1 MSILEYL
8 LSAWQALSSNKLR
21 SFLTILGIVI
31 GVGAVVF
38 LVSFGRGQQKQMTT
52 IFENMGA
59 NAIYVSGSTRQTM
72 GAVRPEGTLT
82 VEDAEALTNNNKA
95 PAIAAVAPLYSKM
108 LKTVYGNQIRTINTM
123 GSTMAIQRIL
133 NYIVA
138 RGSFFND
145 EDIRR
150 GTSVAIL
157 GNQAAKDLFGTVNPV
172 GETLRIGGRKFDVI
186 GVCEARGGFMGGSAD
201 NFIMIPLSTMQS
213 RFGIETTPQGHPVQ
227 TIVVEAAG
235 TSLVNTARDQI
246 TEIIRQRHHIR
257 EGEEND
263 FTVIDMQE
271 ILKRM
276 DQSMA
281 VFQVFMA
288 SVASISLLVGGIG
301 IMNIMLVSVTERTRE
316 IGVRKAIGAKRRDIL
331 VQFLVESAML
341 SLTGGIIGLM
351 IAGLGSLAIKGQMM
365 NNMPVSAPISADIVI
380 VALLVAILTG
390 VISGTYPAVRAARL
404 DPIESL
410 RHE

>member
-38 LVSFGRGQQKQMTT
+38 LVSFGRGQQAQMTT

-59 NAIYVSGSTRQTM
+59 NAIYVSGSTRHTM

-108 LKTVYGNQIRTINTM
+108 LKTVYGNQVRTINTM

-157 GNQAAKDLFGTVNPV
+157 GDQAAKDLFGTVNPV

-281 VFQVFMA
+281 VFQVFMV

-341 SLTGGIIGLM
+341 SLSGGIIGLM
-351 IAGLGSLAIKGQMM
+351 IAGLGSLAVKGQLM

>member
-1 MSILEYL
+1 MSVLQYL

-38 LVSFGRGQQKQMTT
+38 LVSFGRGQQAQMTT

-82 VEDAEALTNNNKA
+82 LEDADALMNNNKA
-95 PAIAAVAPLYSKM
+95 PAVAAVAPLYSKM

-133 NYIVA
+133 NYIIA

-157 GNQAAKDLFGTVNPV
+157 GDQAAKDLFGTANPV
-172 GETLRIGGRKFDVI
+172 GETLRMGGRKFDVI

-246 TEIIRQRHHIR
+246 TEIIRQRHHVR

-316 IGVRKAIGAKRRDIL
+316 IGVRKAIGARRRDIL

-351 IAGLGSLAIKGQMM
+351 LAGLGSLAIKGQMM

-380 VALLVAILTG
+380 IALLVAILTG
-390 VISGTYPAVRAARL
+390 LVSGTYPAFRAAKL

>member
-1 MSILEYL
+1 MSIIEYL
-8 LSAWQALSSNKLR
+8 LSAWQALISNKLR

-38 LVSFGRGQQKQMTT
+38 LVSFGRGQQAQMTT

-82 VEDAEALTNNNKA
+82 VEDAEALINNNKA
-95 PAIAAVAPLYSKM
+95 PAVAAVAPLYSKM

-133 NYIVA
+133 NYIIA
-138 RGSFFND
+138 KGSFFND

-157 GNQAAKDLFGTVNPV
+157 GDQAAKDLFGTINPV
-172 GETLRIGGRKFDVI
+172 GETLRMGGRKFDVI
-186 GVCEARGGFMGGSAD
+186 GVCEGRGGFMGGSAD

-235 TSLVNTARDQI
+235 TSVVNTARDQI

-351 IAGLGSLAIKGQMM
+351 LAGLGSLAVKGQMM

-380 VALLVAILTG
+380 MALLVAILTG
-390 VISGTYPAVRAARL
+390 IISGTYPAFRAAKL

>member
-38 LVSFGRGQQKQMTT
+38 LVSFGRGQQAQMTT

-59 NAIYVSGSTRQTM
+59 NAIYVSGSTRHTM

-108 LKTVYGNQIRTINTM
+108 LKTVYGNQVRTINTM

-157 GNQAAKDLFGTVNPV
+157 GDQAAKDLFGTVNPV
-172 GETLRIGGRKFDVI
+172 GETLRIGGRKFDII

-281 VFQVFMA
+281 VFQVFMV

-341 SLTGGIIGLM
+341 SLSGGIIGLM
-351 IAGLGSLAIKGQMM
+351 IAGLGSLAVKGQLM

>member
-72 GAVRPEGTLT
+72 GGVRPEGTLT
-82 VEDAEALTNNNKA
+82 AEDADALINNNKA
-95 PAIAAVAPLYSKM
+95 PAVAAVAPLYSKM
-108 LKTVYGNQIRTINTM
+108 LKSVYCNQIRTINTM

-133 NYIVA
+133 NYIIA
-138 RGSFFND
+138 NGSFFND

-157 GNQAAKDLFGTVNPV
+157 GDQAAKDLFGVANPV

-227 TIVVEAAG
+227 TIVVEAAS

-246 TEIIRQRHHIR
+246 TEVIRQRHHVR
-257 EGEEND
+257 EDEEND

-281 VFQVFMA
+281 IFQVFMA

-331 VQFLVESAML
+331 IQFLVESAML

-351 IAGLGSLAIKGQMM
+351 LAGLGSLAIKGQMM

-380 VALLVAILTG
+380 MALLVAILTG
-390 VISGTYPAVRAARL
+390 IISGTYPAFRAAKL

>member
-8 LSAWQALSSNKLR
+8 VSAWQALSSNKLR

-38 LVSFGRGQQKQMTT
+38 LVSFGRGQQQQMST

-72 GAVRPEGTLT
+72 GGVRPEGTLT
-82 VEDAEALTNNNKA
+82 MEDAEALFNNNRA
-95 PAIAAVAPLYSKM
+95 PAIASVAPLYSKM

-133 NYIVA
+133 NYIIA

-157 GNQAAKDLFGTVNPV
+157 GDQAAKDLFGTANPV

-201 NFIMIPLSTMQS
+201 NFIMIPISTMQS

-235 TSLVNTARDQI
+235 TSLVNAARDQI

-276 DQSMA
+276 EQSMA

-341 SLTGGIIGLM
+341 SLSGGIIGLM

-380 VALLVAILTG
+380 MALLVAILTG
-390 VISGTYPAVRAARL
+390 IISGTYPAFRAARL

>member
-1 MSILEYL
+1 MSIIEYL

-38 LVSFGRGQQKQMTT
+38 LVSFGRGQQQQMTT
-52 IFENMGA
+52 VFENMGA

-82 VEDAEALTNNNKA
+82 MEDAEALINNNRA

-157 GNQAAKDLFGTVNPV
+157 GDQAAKDLFGSVNPV

-186 GVCEARGGFMGGSAD
+186 GVCEGRGGFMGGSAD
-201 NFIMIPLSTMQS
+201 NFIMIPISTMQS

-246 TEIIRQRHHIR
+246 TEIIRQRHHVR

-281 VFQVFMA
+281 IFQVFMA

-351 IAGLGSLAIKGQMM
+351 LAGLGSLALKGQTM

-380 VALLVAILTG
+380 MALLVAILTG
-390 VISGTYPAVRAARL
+390 IISGTYPAFRAARL

>member
-38 LVSFGRGQQKQMTT
+38 LVSFGRGQQAQMTT

-72 GAVRPEGTLT
+72 GAVRPDGTLT

-108 LKTVYGNQIRTINTM
+108 LKTVYGNQVRTINTM

-157 GNQAAKDLFGTVNPV
+157 GDQAAKDLFGTVNPV
-172 GETLRIGGRKFDVI
+172 GETLRIGGRKFDII

-316 IGVRKAIGAKRRDIL
+316 IGIRKAIGAKRRDIL

-341 SLTGGIIGLM
+341 SLSGGIIGLM
-351 IAGLGSLAIKGQMM
+351 IAGLGSLAVKGQMM

>member
-38 LVSFGRGQQKQMTT
+38 LVSFGRGQQAQMTT

-72 GAVRPEGTLT
+72 GAVRPDGTLT

-108 LKTVYGNQIRTINTM
+108 LKTVYGNQVRTINTM

-150 GTSVAIL
+150 GNSVAIL
-157 GNQAAKDLFGTVNPV
+157 GDQAAKDLFGTVNPV
-172 GETLRIGGRKFDVI
+172 GETLRIGGRKFDII

-316 IGVRKAIGAKRRDIL
+316 IGIRKAIGAKRRDIL

-341 SLTGGIIGLM
+341 SLSGGIIGLM
-351 IAGLGSLAIKGQMM
+351 IAGLGSLAVKGQMM

>member
-1 MSILEYL
+1 MSIIEYL
-8 LSAWQALSSNKLR
+8 LSAWQALVSNKLR

-38 LVSFGRGQQKQMTT
+38 LVSFGRGQQAQMTT

-82 VEDAEALTNNNKA
+82 VEDAEALINNNKA

-133 NYIVA
+133 NYIIA
-138 RGSFFND
+138 KGSFFND

-157 GNQAAKDLFGTVNPV
+157 GDQAAKDLFGTINPV
-172 GETLRIGGRKFDVI
+172 GETLRMGGRKFDVI
-186 GVCEARGGFMGGSAD
+186 GVCEGRGGFMGGSAD

-235 TSLVNTARDQI
+235 TSVVNTARDQI

-341 SLTGGIIGLM
+341 SLSGGIIGLM
-351 IAGLGSLAIKGQMM
+351 IAGLGSLAVKGQMM

>member
-1 MSILEYL
+1 VNFLQHC
-8 LSAWQALSSNKLR
+8 LSAWQALTTNKLR
-21 SFLTILGIVI
+21 SILTILGIVI

-38 LVSFGRGQQKQMTT
+38 LVSFGRGQQAAMTS

-59 NAIYVSGSTRQTM
+59 NAIYVSGSSRQLM
-72 GAVRPEGTLT
+72 GGIRPQGSLT
-82 VEDAEALTNNNKA
+82 QEDAEALANVNKT
-95 PAIAAVAPLYSKM
+95 PAVISVAPMYNQMIKA
-108 LKTVYGNQIRTINTM
+108 VYGNQIRTINVM
-123 GSTMAIQRIL
+123 GTTLEIKDIL
-133 NYIVA
+133 NYKVEK
-138 RGSFFND
+138 GNFFNE

-150 GTSVAIL
+150 NTSVCIL
-157 GNQAAKDLFGTVNPV
+157 GAQAAKDLFGTINPI
-172 GETLRIGGRKFDVI
+172 GETLRMGGRKFDVI
-186 GVCEARGGFMGGSAD
+186 GIFESRGGFMGGSAD

-227 TIVVEAAG
+227 TIVVQAASTG
-235 TSLVNTARDQI
+235 VINTAKDQI
-246 TEIIRQRHHIR
+246 TQILQQRHHIR

-276 DQSMA
+276 QQSMG
-281 VFQVFMA
+281 VFQVFLA
-288 SVASISLLVGGIG
+288 SVASISLIVGGIG

-331 VQFLVESAML
+331 AQFLVESAML
-341 SLTGGIIGLM
+341 SLSGGIIGLLL
-351 IAGLGSLAIKGQMM
+351 AGLGSIAVTGQTM
-365 NNMPVSAPISADIVI
+365 NSMPVSAPISADII
-380 VALLVAILTG
+380 LIALLVAIFTG
-390 VISGTYPAVRAARL
+390 IVSGTYPAFRAAKL

>member
-1 MSILEYL
+1 
-8 LSAWQALSSNKLR
+8 
-21 SFLTILGIVI
+21 
-31 GVGAVVF
+31 
-38 LVSFGRGQQKQMTT
+38 
-52 IFENMGA
+52 
-59 NAIYVSGSTRQTM
+59 
-72 GAVRPEGTLT
+72 
-82 VEDAEALTNNNKA
+82 
-95 PAIAAVAPLYSKM
+95 
-108 LKTVYGNQIRTINTM
+108 
-123 GSTMAIQRIL
+123 
-133 NYIVA
+133 
-138 RGSFFND
+138 
-145 EDIRR
+145 
-150 GTSVAIL
+150 
-157 GNQAAKDLFGTVNPV
+157 
-172 GETLRIGGRKFDVI
+172 
-186 GVCEARGGFMGGSAD
+186 MGGSAD

-246 TEIIRQRHHIR
+246 TEIIRQRHHVR

-316 IGVRKAIGAKRRDIL
+316 IGVRKAIGARRRDIL

-351 IAGLGSLAIKGQMM
+351 LAGLGSLAIKGQMM

-380 VALLVAILTG
+380 IALLVAILTG
-390 VISGTYPAVRAARL
+390 LVSGTYPAFRAAKL

>member
-1 MSILEYL
+1 MSIIEYL
-8 LSAWQALSSNKLR
+8 LSAWQALVSNKLR

-38 LVSFGRGQQKQMTT
+38 LVSFGRGQQAQMTT

-82 VEDAEALTNNNKA
+82 VEDAEALINNNKA

-133 NYIVA
+133 NYIIA
-138 RGSFFND
+138 KGSFFND

-157 GNQAAKDLFGTVNPV
+157 GDQAAKDLFGTINPV
-172 GETLRIGGRKFDVI
+172 GETLRMGGRKFDVI
-186 GVCEARGGFMGGSAD
+186 GVCEGRGGFMGGSAD

-235 TSLVNTARDQI
+235 TSVVNTARDQI

-351 IAGLGSLAIKGQMM
+351 LAGLGSLAVKGQMM

-380 VALLVAILTG
+380 MALLVAILTG
-390 VISGTYPAVRAARL
+390 IISGTYPAFRAAKL

>member
-1 MSILEYL
+1 MSILEYI
-8 LSAWQALSSNKLR
+8 LSAWQALISNKLR

-38 LVSFGRGQQKQMTT
+38 LVSFGRGQQRQMTT

-72 GAVRPEGTLT
+72 GGIRPEGTLT
-82 VEDAEALTNNNKA
+82 VEDAEALNNTNKA
-95 PAIAAVAPLYSKM
+95 PAVAAVAPLYSKM

-123 GSTMAIQRIL
+123 GSTMTIQRIL

-157 GNQAAKDLFGTVNPV
+157 GDQAAKDLFGTANPV

-235 TSLVNTARDQI
+235 TSVVNTARDQI
-246 TEIIRQRHHIR
+246 TEIIRQRHHVR

-276 DQSMA
+276 DQTMA

-316 IGVRKAIGAKRRDIL
+316 IGIRKAIGAKRRDIL
-331 VQFLVESAML
+331 AQFLVESATL
-341 SLTGGIIGLM
+341 SLTGGILGLVV
-351 IAGLGSLAIKGQMM
+351 AGIGSLAVTGQLM
-365 NNMPVSAPISADIVI
+365 NNMPVSAPISLDIVLM
-380 VALLVAILTG
+380 ALLVAILTG
-390 VISGTYPAVRAARL
+390 VISGTYPAVRAAKL

>member
-1 MSILEYL
+1 MSIIEYL
-8 LSAWQALSSNKLR
+8 LSAWQALISNKLR

-38 LVSFGRGQQKQMTT
+38 LVSFGRGQQLQMTT

-72 GAVRPEGTLT
+72 GAVRPDGTLT
-82 VEDAEALTNNNKA
+82 MEDADALMNYNKA
-95 PAIAAVAPLYSKM
+95 PAVSAVAPLYSKM

-157 GNQAAKDLFGTVNPV
+157 GDQAAKDLFGAVNPV
-172 GETLRIGGRKFDVI
+172 GETLRIGGRKFDII
-186 GVCEARGGFMGGSAD
+186 GVCEGRGGFMGGSAD

-246 TEIIRQRHHIR
+246 TEIIRQRHHVR

-281 VFQVFMA
+281 IFQVFMA

-316 IGVRKAIGAKRRDIL
+316 IGVRKAIGARRRDIL

-341 SLTGGIIGLM
+341 SLSGGIIGLM
-351 IAGLGSLAIKGQMM
+351 LAGLGSLAITGQMM

-380 VALLVAILTG
+380 IALLVAILTG
-390 VISGTYPAVRAARL
+390 IISGTYPAFRAARL

>member
-8 LSAWQALSSNKLR
+8 LSAWQALISNKLR

-38 LVSFGRGQQKQMTT
+38 LVSFGRGQQLQMTT

-82 VEDAEALTNNNKA
+82 VEDAEALINNNKA

-133 NYIVA
+133 NYIIA
-138 RGSFFND
+138 KGSFFND

-157 GNQAAKDLFGTVNPV
+157 GDQAAKDLFGTINPV

-186 GVCEARGGFMGGSAD
+186 GVCEGRGGFMGGSAD

-235 TSLVNTARDQI
+235 TSVVNTARDQI
-246 TEIIRQRHHIR
+246 TEIIRQRHHVR

-351 IAGLGSLAIKGQMM
+351 LAGLGSLAVKGQMM

-380 VALLVAILTG
+380 MALLVAILTG
-390 VISGTYPAVRAARL
+390 IISGTYPAFRAAKL

>member
-1 MSILEYL
+1 MSIIEYL

-38 LVSFGRGQQKQMTT
+38 LVSFGRGQQAQMTT

-157 GNQAAKDLFGTVNPV
+157 GDQAAKDLFGAANPV

-186 GVCEARGGFMGGSAD
+186 GVCEGRGGFMGGSAD

-246 TEIIRQRHHIR
+246 TEIIRQRHHVR

-263 FTVIDMQE
+263 FSVIDMQE

-281 VFQVFMA
+281 IFQVFMA

-316 IGVRKAIGAKRRDIL
+316 IGIRKAIGAKRRDIL
-331 VQFLVESAML
+331 IQFLVESAML
-341 SLTGGIIGLM
+341 SLSGGIIGLM
-351 IAGLGSLAIKGQMM
+351 IAGLGSLAVKGQMM

>member
-72 GAVRPEGTLT
+72 GGVRPEGTLT
-82 VEDAEALTNNNKA
+82 MEDAEALTNNNKA
-95 PAIAAVAPLYSKM
+95 PAVASVAPLYSKM

-133 NYIVA
+133 NYIIA

-157 GNQAAKDLFGTVNPV
+157 GDQAAKDLFGTANPV

-201 NFIMIPLSTMQS
+201 NFIMIPLPTMQS

-227 TIVVEAAG
+227 TIVVEAAA
-235 TSLVNTARDQI
+235 TNLVNTARDQI
-246 TEIIRQRHHIR
+246 TEIIRQRHHVR

-331 VQFLVESAML
+331 IQFLVESAML

-351 IAGLGSLAIKGQMM
+351 LAGLGSLAIKGQMM

-380 VALLVAILTG
+380 MALLVAILTG
-390 VISGTYPAVRAARL
+390 IISGTYPAFRAAKL

>member
-8 LSAWQALSSNKLR
+8 VSAWQALSSNKLR

-38 LVSFGRGQQKQMTT
+38 LVSFGRGQQQQMST

-72 GAVRPEGTLT
+72 GGVRPEGTLT
-82 VEDAEALTNNNKA
+82 MEDAEALINNNRA

-133 NYIVA
+133 NYIIA

-157 GNQAAKDLFGTVNPV
+157 GDQAAKDLFGTANPV

-235 TSLVNTARDQI
+235 TTLVNSARDQI
-246 TEIIRQRHHIR
+246 TEILRQRHHIR

-341 SLTGGIIGLM
+341 SLSGGIIGLM

-380 VALLVAILTG
+380 MALLVAILTG
-390 VISGTYPAVRAARL
+390 IVSGTYPAFRAAKL

>member
-38 LVSFGRGQQKQMTT
+38 LVSFGRGQQAQMTT

-72 GAVRPEGTLT
+72 GAVRPDGTLT

-108 LKTVYGNQIRTINTM
+108 LKTVYGNQVRTINTM

-157 GNQAAKDLFGTVNPV
+157 GDQAAKDLFGTVNPV
-172 GETLRIGGRKFDVI
+172 GETLRIGGRKFDII

-213 RFGIETTPQGHPVQ
+213 RFSIETTPQGHPVQ

-316 IGVRKAIGAKRRDIL
+316 IGIRKAIGAKRRDIL

-341 SLTGGIIGLM
+341 SLSGGIIGLM
-351 IAGLGSLAIKGQMM
+351 IAGLGSLAVKGQMM